1 MQELPL
7 KQELPL
13 NHPILIIT
21 TRIHGTPPTHISI
34 HAMMFLLTHLH
45 PHDPL
50 CLSACLPVC
59 LSACLSVCLPA
70 CLFSQGHVIPSYPPS
85 PSRSPLPVCLP
96 VCLSACLSV
105 CLSACF
111 LRATL
116 FLLTHPHPHDPLC
129 LSVCLSFQGHVFGL
143 VLDRE
148 EGGHDAQ
155 KRWALLSQTCCQ
167 FQDKK
172 SP

>member
-1 MQELPL
+1 M
-7 KQELPL
+7 QELPL

-50 CLSACLPVC
+50 CLSVCLPACLSVC
-59 LSACLSVCLPA
+59 MSVCLPA

-96 VCLSACLSV
+96 VISGPRVWLGVGSRRRRTRCPKTMGPVVTNMLSIS
-105 CLSACF
+105 
-111 LRATL
+111 RQKITL
-116 FLLTHPHPHDPLC
+116 NHP
-129 LSVCLSFQGHVFGL
+129 S
-143 VLDRE
+143 
-148 EGGHDAQ
+148 
-155 KRWALLSQTCCQ
+155 
-167 FQDKK
+167 
-172 SP
+172 

>member
-50 CLSACLPVC
+50 CLSVCLP
-59 LSACLSVCLPA
+59 ACLSVCLYV
-70 CLFSQGHVIPSYPPS
+70 F
-85 PSRSPLPVCLP
+85 LP
-96 VCLSACLSV
+96 
-105 CLSACF
+105 ACF